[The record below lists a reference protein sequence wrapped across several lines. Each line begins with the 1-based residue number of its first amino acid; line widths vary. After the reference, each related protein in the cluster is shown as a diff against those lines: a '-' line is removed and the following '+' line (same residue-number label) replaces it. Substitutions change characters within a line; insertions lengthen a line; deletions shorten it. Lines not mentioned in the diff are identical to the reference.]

1 MAFMI
6 SSIFSQSLIL
16 PSTVSFS
23 VDMAAELV
31 YVRWKQGNR
40 ITNSKLVN
48 ICKLEVCVLITE
60 IPHDKGIG

>member
-1 MAFMI
+1 
-6 SSIFSQSLIL
+6 
-16 PSTVSFS
+16 
-23 VDMAAELV
+23 MAAELV